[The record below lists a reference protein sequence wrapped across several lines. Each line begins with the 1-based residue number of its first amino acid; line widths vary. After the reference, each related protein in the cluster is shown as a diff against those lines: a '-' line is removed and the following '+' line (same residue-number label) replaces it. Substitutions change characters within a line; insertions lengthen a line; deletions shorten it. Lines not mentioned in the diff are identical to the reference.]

1 MEYKDYYKV
10 LGVERT
16 ATQDELK
23 KVYRRLARKYHPDVS
38 KEPDAE
44 ERFKAVNE
52 AYEVLGDPEK
62 RKTYDQ
68 LGSHWRPGQDFRPPP
83 DFDAWFGGAPG
94 GRAGGFSGGFQDD
107 FTQSDFS
114 EFFEAL
120 FGRQGAQRTRGHRT
134 QRGFAGQG
142 EDRTAR
148 IRLDLE
154 RAVKGG
160 SVSVR
165 VGDRTLQVKVP
176 PGVTEGQ
183 RIRLAGQG
191 APGIGGGSSGDLY
204 LEVHIK
210 PHPYFRLEGR
220 DVHLDLPITPWEA
233 ALGAT
238 VNVPTLD
245 GRVDMKIPAGSQSG
259 RRLRLKGRGL
269 PGTPPGDQYLVLQ
282 IHTPPAD
289 EKSARS
295 LYERMS
301 KEMPFDPRAHL
312 QS

>member
-38 KEPDAE
+38 KESNAE
-44 ERFKAVNE
+44 ERFKEVNE

-94 GRAGGFSGGFQDD
+94 GRAGGFSGGFQDG

-165 VGDRTLQVKVP
+165 AGDRTLQVKVP

-183 RIRLAGQG
+183 RIRLVGQG
-191 APGIGGGSSGDLY
+191 TPGIGGGPAGDLY